1 MKPSRDWWRGASIY
15 QIYLRSFYDSN
26 RDGIGDLPGVDAKLR
41 YISHLGVDA
50 IWLCPFY
57 PSPNKDFGY
66 DISDYAN
73 VDSCFGSMRDFD
85 RLVSRAHRLNLRM
98 LIDQVWS
105 HTSDAHPWF
114 LQSRSSHDNRC
125 ADWYVW
131 ADPSPDGTPP
141 NNWLSVFGGSAWTW
155 EPRRRQYYLHHFLSA
170 QPSLNLH
177 NPAVVDEL
185 LAVARF
191 WLNRGVDGFR
201 LDAIDFLAHD
211 PSLASNPPNE
221 PWGGITPVKLFA
233 LQDHVYDMLH
243 PVRMQ
248 VLRILRELLDEYNA
262 IALGEVSSQPGA
274 FGRVMNYTT
283 GNDVLHMAYTLSPL
297 RHGFDWEA
305 ISRMLHNIHEVGDAG
320 WPCWSFS
327 NHDVE
332 RAVSRWNP
340 NQGSSSSQF
349 ARLLAMFLLCLRGS
363 ICIYQGEE
371 LGLTEAKLTF
381 DQLRDP
387 FGINYWPEFRG
398 RDGSRTPMP
407 WRHDIPHGGFTE
419 GDRPWLPIPGDHYA
433 LAVSIQEKD
442 ASSLLNFWRDMLAL
456 RRSYPALIR
465 GSLTPIDLPK
475 PLVGFVRE
483 YAAERLICLFN
494 LADET
499 VKVDL
504 PEAETV
510 ISPYAYTIC
519 ALDKSKA
526 GQYIRLSRGRCGG
539 MVDTPDLG
547 SGDREVVGVQ
557 VPSPVP
563 GKRRFIR
570 A

>member
-1 MKPSRDWWRGASIY
+1 MKPSHDWWRGASIY
-15 QIYLRSFYDSN
+15 QIYLRSFFDSN
-26 RDGIGDLPGVDAKLR
+26 RDGIGDLPGVDAKLS
-41 YISHLGVDA
+41 YISSLGVDA
-50 IWLCPFY
+50 MWLCPFY
-57 PSPNKDFGY
+57 PSPKKDFGY
-66 DISDYAN
+66 DVSDFTG
-73 VDSCFGSMRDFD
+73 VDSCFGSMQDFD
-85 RLVSRAHRLNLRM
+85 RLVRRAHALNLRV

-114 LQSRSSHDNRC
+114 LQSRASRDNGY

-141 NNWLSVFGGSAWTW
+141 NNWLSVFGGPAWTW

-170 QPSLNLH
+170 QPSLNVH
-177 NPAVVDEL
+177 NPEVVEEL
-185 LAVARF
+185 LTVGRF
-191 WLNRGVDGFR
+191 WLDRGVDGFR

-211 PSLASNPPNE
+211 PSLSNNPPNE

-243 PVRMQ
+243 PARMQ
-248 VLRILRELLDEYNA
+248 VLKQIRQLLDDYDA
-262 IALGEVSSQPGA
+262 VALGEVSSQPGA
-274 FGRVMNYTT
+274 FRRVMDYTSS
-283 GNDVLHMAYTLSPL
+283 NDLLHMAYTLSPL

-305 ISRMLHNIHEVGDAG
+305 ISRMLHNIHEVGDDG

-340 NQGSSSSQF
+340 NKDSPQF
-349 ARLLAMFLLCLRGS
+349 PRLLTMFLLCLRGS
-363 ICIYQGEE
+363 VCIYQGEE
-371 LGLTEAKLTF
+371 LGLTEATLTF

-419 GDRPWLPIPGDHYA
+419 GDHPWLPIPGDHYA
-433 LAVSIQEKD
+433 LAVSQQED
-442 ASSLLNFWRDMLAL
+442 NDGSLLNFWRDMLAL
-456 RRSYPALIR
+456 RRAYPALIK
-465 GSLTPIDLPK
+465 GSLIPMELPK
-475 PLVGFVRE
+475 PLVGFIRE
-483 YAAERLICLFN
+483 YDSERLVCLFN

-499 VKVDL
+499 VTVDM
-504 PEAETV
+504 PEAETIV
-510 ISPYAYTIC
+510 SPYAYAIC
-519 ALDKSKA
+519 LLDRTEP
-526 GQYIRLSRGRCGG
+526 GQYIRLSQGRCGG
-539 MVDTPDLG
+539 TVDTPDLG

-557 VPSPVP
+557 ISPPAV
-563 GKRRFIR
+563 KRQLHSG
-570 A
+570 